1 MDFIAIAETL
11 EAQAASLR
19 RHAAEL
25 AAEGQGA
32 LELDVPAAG
41 GWHEWEGGDTPP
53 AEAMGRNVDVQLRDG
68 DVISGPAAALTWGWE
83 HNAAAHPEN
92 EGRRDI
98 VEYRISAE
106 QPDE

>member
-1 MDFIAIAETL
+1 MDFIAMAETL

-32 LELDVPAAG
+32 LELEAPVVGEWRD
-41 GWHEWEGGDTPP
+41 WEGGEQPP
-53 AEAMGRNVDVQLRDG
+53 ESFGKVVDVQLRDG
-68 DVISGPAAALTWGWE
+68 YEMRGPASALEWLPGAGPSKT
-83 HNAAAHPEN
+83 AV
-92 EGRRDI
+92 RRDI
-98 VEYRISAE
+98 IAWRISAE